1 MRRDTSRRDT
11 SRREGSRPAVSL
23 EGLSFRYAPTAPDV
37 VQDITLD
44 LPSGAV
50 TAILGPNGS
59 GKTTLLHLILGLI
72 TPQRGRIALNGGR
85 ADTGESH
92 TTYGHRRASHI
103 LGLVPQEEPP
113 TFNLNVLETVLLG
126 RAPYLSLLQ
135 RPSEQDYATA
145 FRALETVGMAALWD
159 RLVPALSGGERQ
171 LVILARALT
180 QEPAILLLDEPT
192 SHLDVSNA
200 RRILSLMRD
209 LRAQGQTVIFTTHD
223 PNTAATTADHVV
235 LMRQGHVLRAGAV
248 AETLTA
254 DYLSATYD
262 VPIDV
267 VQDRQGRLLVVVY

>member
-1 MRRDTSRRDT
+1 MTA
-11 SRREGSRPAVSL
+11 AVSVHDL
-23 EGLSFRYAPTAPDV
+23 AFRYAPTAPDV

-72 TPQRGRIALNGGR
+72 APQRGQILLAGALHTDYAHR
-85 ADTGESH
+85 DVSH
-92 TTYGHRRASHI
+92 M

-113 TFNLNVLETVLLG
+113 AFNLNVLETVLLG

-135 RPSEQDYATA
+135 RPSDRDYETA

-159 RLVPALSGGERQ
+159 RPVPALSGGERQ

-180 QEPAILLLDEPT
+180 QEPDILLLDEPT
-192 SHLDVSNA
+192 SHLDVGNA
-200 RRILSLMRD
+200 RRILNLMRD

-223 PNTAATTADHVV
+223 PNAAATTADHVV
-235 LMRQGHVLRAGAV
+235 LMRQGRVLHAGAV
-248 AETLTA
+248 TETLTA
-254 DYLSATYD
+254 AHLSATYD

-267 VQDRQGRLLVVVY
+267 LQDRQGRLLIAVY